1 MQIYFSF
8 CGEMMN
14 EQYEVEVFIKDNKI
28 IVMGKIRPIHLY
40 FKELENE

>member
-1 MQIYFSF
+1 M
-8 CGEMMN
+8 GEKLLMLIDK
-14 EQYEVEVFIKDNKI
+14 QYEVEVFIKDNKI

>member
-1 MQIYFSF
+1 MLNN
-8 CGEMMN
+8 MN
-14 EQYEVEVFIKDNKI
+14 EDDDYEVEVFIKDNKI